1 MALTF
6 DPCKPLKTRR
16 GGLGSKLTPCVPQPA
31 RAAAIMVAMR
41 IEKGQ
46 PVLIKRFLVG
56 TVLEDRPGDSE
67 LPPEKRCYMVHV
79 SEDNLVCRPSDLV
92 AVAEPSNT
100 LTKLSP
106 EWSAE
111 FSRWLEAG
119 NRFQTD
125 NTDRTAWDDFSAAG
139 SKLGF
144 FVPIKEE

>member
-1 MALTF
+1 
-6 DPCKPLKTRR
+6 
-16 GGLGSKLTPCVPQPA
+16 
-31 RAAAIMVAMR
+31 MVAMR
-41 IEKGQ
+41 LKTGQ

-67 LPPEKRCYMVHV
+67 LPLEERSYMVHI
-79 SEDNLVCRPSDLV
+79 SEETRVCRPSELE

-100 LTKLSP
+100 LTKFSP

-144 FVPIKEE
+144 FIPIKEE

>member
-1 MALTF
+1 
-6 DPCKPLKTRR
+6 
-16 GGLGSKLTPCVPQPA
+16 
-31 RAAAIMVAMR
+31 MVAMR
-41 IEKGQ
+41 LEKGQ

-67 LPPEKRCYMVHV
+67 LPPEKRCYRVHV
-79 SEDNLVCRPSDLV
+79 SEDKLVCRPSDLE

-119 NRFQTD
+119 SRFQTD